1 MAQKKSD
8 ILESLISQLE
18 KKQADISCFL
28 DLIDDYMALY
38 DIKRKLKTDIKKRGV
53 SYEAQSASGKA
64 TIIKQ
69 NQSVKDLVAVNKQ
82 MLVTLNGWFPLW
94 LALGNL
100 NNGANA
106 GLWILNANNGWSNT
120 NWNIVSGFS

>member
-38 DIKRKLKTDIKKRGV
+38 DIKKKLKTDIKKRGV
-53 SYEAQSASGKA
+53 SYEAQSVSGKA

-82 MLVTLNGWFPLW
+82 MLMILDK
-94 LALGNL
+94 LGL
-100 NNGANA
+100 TTEKTIRDDDDDK
-106 GLWILNANNGWSNT
+106 L
-120 NWNIVSGFS
+120 

>member
-1 MAQKKSD
+1 MAGN
-8 ILESLISQLE
+8 SLTEGLSPYKINN
-18 KKQADISCFL
+18 
-28 DLIDDYMALY
+28 
-38 DIKRKLKTDIKKRGV
+38 G
-53 SYEAQSASGKA
+53 
-64 TIIKQ
+64 
-69 NQSVKDLVAVNKQ
+69 
-82 MLVTLNGWFPLW
+82 LVTLNGRFPLW